1 MAGVELMR
9 TLSAYSVRSNCRGD
23 TVHHTEK
30 MYNREMPTEQNTADE
45 PARTLRLL
53 WRASIDADSPRRGP
67 RPKISVDAV
76 VDAAVAL
83 ADEKGIDAVTMR
95 AVADRVGVGV
105 MTLYGYIP
113 GRDELLGLMID
124 QIAMEG
130 ERPPHTGT
138 MRERLVA
145 VADEQFDECR
155 RHPWIIDARL
165 PRPWIGPGGS
175 SRYEWQVAAID
186 REGFDDITM
195 DQIVTA
201 IVAYVQGAARHWAGE
216 QERLRLAES
225 DLEWW
230 TATGAVL
237 DEVMDGSQ
245 YPISGRVGQAA
256 GEDYGLG
263 DAERSYRF
271 GRDALI
277 SGIEQM
283 RDTR

>member
-1 MAGVELMR
+1 M
-9 TLSAYSVRSNCRGD
+9 
-23 TVHHTEK
+23 
-30 MYNREMPTEQNTADE
+30 TAEENPPDE

-53 WRASIDADSPRRGP
+53 WRASIASDGPRRGP

-95 AVADRVGVGV
+95 AVADRIGVGV
-105 MTLYGYIP
+105 MTLYGYVP
-113 GRDELLGLMID
+113 GREELLGLMID
-124 QIAMEG
+124 QIATEG
-130 ERPPHTGT
+130 ARPPHTGT

-145 VADEQFDECR
+145 VADEQFAECR
-155 RHPWIIDARL
+155 RHPWIVDARL

-175 SRYEWQVAAID
+175 HRYEWQVAAID
-186 REGFDDITM
+186 GEGFDDITM

-201 IVAYVQGAARHWAGE
+201 IVAYVHGAARHWAGE
-216 QERLRLAES
+216 QERMLLADS

-230 TATGAVL
+230 TSTGAVL
-237 DEVMDGSQ
+237 EEVMDGSQ

-277 SGIEQM
+277 HGIEQL
-283 RDTR
+283 RDVR

>member
-1 MAGVELMR
+1 
-9 TLSAYSVRSNCRGD
+9 
-23 TVHHTEK
+23 
-30 MYNREMPTEQNTADE
+30 MYNRGMTVEQNSPDE

-53 WRASIDADSPRRGP
+53 WRASIASDGPRRGP

-76 VDAAVAL
+76 VQASVAL
-83 ADEKGIDAVTMR
+83 ADEEGIGAVTMR
-95 AVADRVGVGV
+95 AVADRIGVGV
-105 MTLYGYIP
+105 MTLYGYVP

-124 QIAMEG
+124 QIATEG

-138 MRERLVA
+138 MRERLIA
-145 VADEQFDECR
+145 VADEQFAECR
-155 RHPWIIDARL
+155 RHPWVVDARL

-175 SRYEWQVAAID
+175 DRYEWQLAAVEG
-186 REGFDDITM
+186 EGFDDIAM

-201 IVAYVQGAARHWAGE
+201 IVAYVNGAARHWAGD
-216 QERLRLAES
+216 QERMGLAES

-230 TATGAVL
+230 TSTAAVL
-237 DEVMDGSQ
+237 DEVMAGSH

-256 GEDYGLG
+256 GENYGLG

-277 SGIEQM
+277 GGIEQLRSAQPPAVM
-283 RDTR
+283 PTE

>member
-1 MAGVELMR
+1 
-9 TLSAYSVRSNCRGD
+9 
-23 TVHHTEK
+23 
-30 MYNREMPTEQNTADE
+30 MPTEQNTADE